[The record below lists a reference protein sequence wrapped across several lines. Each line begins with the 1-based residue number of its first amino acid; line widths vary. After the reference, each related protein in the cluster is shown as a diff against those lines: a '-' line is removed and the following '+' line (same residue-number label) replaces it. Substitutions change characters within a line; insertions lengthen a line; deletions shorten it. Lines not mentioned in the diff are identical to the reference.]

1 MKIVHSLGHNHNWNI
16 ESYYEQE
23 IGDEFLI
30 TAFTFGADFE
40 SNKRIVPILE
50 KCWIDLQFYGKKAS
64 GQISSGK
71 LSEFSFHP
79 ANIVNEEELT
89 NIYIQ
94 ELIEQA
100 IKFQEEK
107 GFKKIIIP
115 HYYEDTD
122 SQAIIAIIKTT
133 NRYLK
138 SNGKKNVEYF
148 MTLPFAYDIIRD
160 NDKVNHLLIELTDM
174 DIVFDGYFIACE
186 NKPEQGQ
193 KISRDSRLISNLSKV
208 LRILKIQGFK
218 TFYAYA
224 NWDAIVFLAQ
234 TDIDY
239 ISIGTYENLRNFSNK
254 RFTEDISGGASDGYY
269 FSEKMLNMVRAK
281 DLKIIR
287 ELNALDLIR
296 NERNIFSEII
306 LQVDFKWNIHKPDVN
321 KNYLLSVSR
330 LLKKI
335 SDIDDNYKRTFYVLC
350 LIQRAN
356 ETYEKLNEEYI
367 LLQNEGRNYHL
378 SVWQTQLLKSIGMKP
393 DEFLEVYNLT

>member
-148 MTLPFAYDIIRD
+148 MTLPFAY
-160 NDKVNHLLIELTDM
+160 VNRNQK
-174 DIVFDGYFIACE
+174 CSE
-186 NKPEQGQ
+186 NGNPSTVIMGT
-193 KISRDSRLISNLSKV
+193 
-208 LRILKIQGFK
+208 RIQ
-218 TFYAYA
+218 
-224 NWDAIVFLAQ
+224 
-234 TDIDY
+234 
-239 ISIGTYENLRNFSNK
+239 
-254 RFTEDISGGASDGYY
+254 
-269 FSEKMLNMVRAK
+269 
-281 DLKIIR
+281 
-287 ELNALDLIR
+287 
-296 NERNIFSEII
+296 
-306 LQVDFKWNIHKPDVN
+306 
-321 KNYLLSVSR
+321 
-330 LLKKI
+330 
-335 SDIDDNYKRTFYVLC
+335 
-350 LIQRAN
+350 
-356 ETYEKLNEEYI
+356 
-367 LLQNEGRNYHL
+367 
-378 SVWQTQLLKSIGMKP
+378 
-393 DEFLEVYNLT
+393 